1 MELSD
6 KCTKELQA
14 AVDDEVKRRTDKL
27 RKRVTGI
34 ATERDKIRRERDD
47 VRRQFETEQ
56 AGRKQAESRVTLLEK
71 ELRESVASEK
81 ALKTALAEQEE
92 VKA

>member
-6 KCTKELQA
+6 KCMKELQA
-14 AVDDEVKRRTDKL
+14 VVDGEVKQRTGKL
-27 RKRVTGI
+27 RQRVTGVE
-34 ATERDKIRRERDD
+34 ADRDKIRQERDD

-56 AGRKQAESRVTLLEK
+56 EARKQAEGRAAKLEK